1 MSIHVFFFWIQ
12 IYMATDFK
20 SVCGRRS
27 TIGHLIKTKAGKMF
41 LQQSSKG
48 ENSTKREIKQNG
60 ILTKPLPS
68 KIIWHVCFS
77 FPKTVFCQLQGNISM
92 LFLSKSHCVDYFF
105 GPAIWINGFANL
117 CIFQLV
123 LSTSWVLVSTLKN
136 TLNILNISIWNHEL
150 LHFCIHFMYH
160 T

>member
-1 MSIHVFFFWIQ
+1 MHSVLKNLPMSIHVFFFWIQ

-77 FPKTVFCQLQGNISM
+77 FPETVFCQLQGNISM
-92 LFLSKSHCVDYFF
+92 LFLSKSIFRNSF
-105 GPAIWINGFANL
+105 LQGNINTYMVFLFRIYQNR
-117 CIFQLV
+117 F
-123 LSTSWVLVSTLKN
+123 LST
-136 TLNILNISIWNHEL
+136 
-150 LHFCIHFMYH
+150 MYKE

>member
-1 MSIHVFFFWIQ
+1 MHSVLKNLPMSIHVFFFWIQ

-27 TIGHLIKTKAGKMF
+27 IVGHLIKTKAGKMF

-48 ENSTKREIKQNG
+48 ENSTMREIKQNG

-77 FPKTVFCQLQGNISM
+77 FPETVFCQLQGNISM
-92 LFLSKSHCVDYFF
+92 LFLWPPDGTSK
-105 GPAIWINGFANL
+105 NGHFLCIDSILYGLHNLHNLHNL
-117 CIFQLV
+117 CNLQNLHN
-123 LSTSWVLVSTLKN
+123 LHSLVS
-136 TLNILNISIWNHEL
+136 
-150 LHFCIHFMYH
+150 
-160 T
+160 

>member
-1 MSIHVFFFWIQ
+1 MSIHVFFLWIQ

-48 ENSTKREIKQNG
+48 ENSTKREIKQNDYEG
-60 ILTKPLPS
+60 LLTEPGSNLPS

-77 FPKTVFCQLQGNISM
+77 FPETVFCQLQGNISM
-92 LFLSKSHCVDYFF
+92 LFLSKSIFRNSF
-105 GPAIWINGFANL
+105 LQGNINTYMVFLFRIYQNR
-117 CIFQLV
+117 F
-123 LSTSWVLVSTLKN
+123 LST
-136 TLNILNISIWNHEL
+136 
-150 LHFCIHFMYH
+150 MYKE

>member
-48 ENSTKREIKQNG
+48 ENSMKREIKQNDFDG
-60 ILTKPLPS
+60 ILTIPLPS

-77 FPKTVFCQLQGNISM
+77 FPETVFCQLQGNISM
-92 LFLSKSHCVDYFF
+92 LFLSKSIFRNSF
-105 GPAIWINGFANL
+105 LQGNINTYMVFLFRIYQNR
-117 CIFQLV
+117 F
-123 LSTSWVLVSTLKN
+123 LST
-136 TLNILNISIWNHEL
+136 
-150 LHFCIHFMYH
+150 MYKE